1 MKTLPVFGNLSHHH
15 PHTVIHTGTTS
26 LHTWFQNFIFTGYTS
41 LESVSGNGEVST
53 SGLDWTVARRHTV
66 HIANNKLNMLVQVKL
81 YDMDMADYWQ
91 PVNRIQVEETRLHI
105 AGLM

>member
-1 MKTLPVFGNLSHHH
+1 MR
-15 PHTVIHTGTTS
+15 
-26 LHTWFQNFIFTGYTS
+26 
-41 LESVSGNGEVST
+41 GNGELST
-53 SGLDWTVARRHTV
+53 SGLGWTVARWHTV

-91 PVNRIQVEETRLHI
+91 PVNRIEVEETRLHI